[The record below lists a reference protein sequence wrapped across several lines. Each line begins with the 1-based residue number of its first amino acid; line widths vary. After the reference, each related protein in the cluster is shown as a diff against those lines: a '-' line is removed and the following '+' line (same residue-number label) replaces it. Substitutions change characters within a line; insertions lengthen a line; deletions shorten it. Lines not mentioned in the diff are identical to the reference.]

1 MFPSVK
7 EGTNELFYVYR
18 TDNIRMCTTLRAF
31 SCEINFTYR
40 RYEFSENRDYF
51 LCDIYIVQ

>member
-1 MFPSVK
+1 MNSFMFIGLIYACAPNL
-7 EGTNELFYVYR
+7 GHFL
-18 TDNIRMCTTLRAF
+18 
-31 SCEINFTYR
+31 CEINFPYR